1 MTAALRIAA
10 LSAAAGL
17 SAGAASADLTAAQVW
32 ADWQESSAE
41 MGQTLSVGAEEA
53 AGGTLTLRD
62 VSIIMDS
69 PDGGA
74 NMTIFEIVMTE
85 VGDGTVA
92 VAMSPEIPVD
102 FTSTG
107 VDGEVVTFSV
117 VLEQPDL
124 TLSASGDPEA
134 ISYTYALPQLTVRL
148 AEMTVDEEPFDIRMT
163 VTIAGIEGASLVT
176 AGDTRETETSVRADS
191 VAAIIGGVDPEGSGD
206 SFDITVNM
214 ADIFSESTGATSP
227 LMSMGNLGEMLANGF
242 SSEGTLSHGTST
254 FTATGTS
261 EGAAFDVSGAYDS
274 GVYGVSIG
282 GSGMEYDY
290 VGKGF
295 SLRFSGDALPLLP
308 DVSLAAEEIG
318 SRFAMPVAVSDD
330 PQDAG
335 IALRLVGLTLSDG
348 IWAMIDPMG
357 GLPHDPATLVLD
369 ITGRANWL
377 IDIFDPAVSQGPMD
391 AAPGEVHSVTVNE
404 LRLDAI
410 GAELT
415 GTGAFEFDN
424 SGPVPQPAGT
434 MNLQLVG
441 GNALI
446 DSLVRMGMLP
456 EDQAMGARMMLGLF
470 ARPGDGPDTLV
481 SEITVQPDG
490 AILANGQRLQ

>member
-32 ADWQESSAE
+32 ADWQENATE

-62 VSIIMDS
+62 VSFIMDG

-92 VAMSPEIPVD
+92 VAMSPEIPID
-102 FTSTG
+102 FTNT
-107 VDGEVVTFSV
+107 DAEGEVVTFSV
-117 VLEQPDL
+117 MLEQQELDL
-124 TLSASGDPEA
+124 VAAGDPDA
-134 ISYTYALPQLTVRL
+134 ISYTYAAPQLTVRL
-148 AEMTVDEEPFDIRMT
+148 AEMTVNEEPVDMRMT
-163 VTIAGIEGASLVT
+163 MTVAGIEGASLVT
-176 AGDTRETETSVRADS
+176 AGDTRETETSIRADS
-191 VAAIIGGVDPEGSGD
+191 LAATIGGVDPEGSGD
-206 SFDITVNM
+206 TFDITVNM
-214 ADIFSESTGATSP
+214 ADIVSESTGATSP
-227 LMSMGNLGEMLANGF
+227 LMSMGNMSEMLANGF

-254 FTATGTS
+254 FSATGTS
-261 EGAAFDVSGAYDS
+261 AGAAFDLSGGYES

-290 VGKGF
+290 SATGF
-295 SLRFSGDALPLLP
+295 SLQFAGDALPLP
-308 DVSLAAEEIG
+308 NVSLAAEEIG
-318 SRFAMPVAVSDD
+318 SRFAMPVAVSEE
-330 PQDAG
+330 PQDADF
-335 IALRLVGLTLSDG
+335 ALRLVGLTLSDG

-357 GLPHDPATLVLD
+357 GLPHDPATLVVD
-369 ITGRANWL
+369 ISGQANWL
-377 IDIFDPAVSQGPMD
+377 VDIFDPAVAEGAMD
-391 AAPGEVHSVTVNE
+391 AAPGEVHFVTVNE
-404 LRLDAI
+404 LRLDAV

-434 MNLQLVG
+434 MNLRLVG

-446 DSLVRMGMLP
+446 DSLVNMGMLP

-481 SEITVQPDG
+481 SEITIQPDG
-490 AILANGQRLQ
+490 AILANGQRIQ